1 MLAVSE
7 NGRPACFKWAKKLV
21 DKGMGVPAILMLET
35 MKPLSVV
42 TQQTLY
48 AATPLAVLGNFRG
61 FHQDLTSIFESRQN
75 MEELL
80 LELER
85 LMEERNE

>member
-1 MLAVSE
+1 MLATGESAP
-7 NGRPACFKWAKKLV
+7 PAYFKWAKKLV
-21 DKGMGVPAILMLET
+21 DKGLGVPAILVLET

-61 FHQDLTSIFESRQN
+61 FHQDLTSVFESRQN
-75 MEELL
+75 MEDLL

-85 LMEERNE
+85 LMEEKSA